1 MKIIIGALVLVGVM
15 FGAIHLIDGTETEY
29 VKENTMEVV
38 EEPKEAW
45 MTDEDAVKAAQAVI
59 RKKEAQLELNA
70 VQGNIEALKSTYEAE
85 LGLLE
90 AQEDE
95 LTEELSFQ

>member
-1 MKIIIGALVLVGVM
+1 MKTLLIVITIVVVM
-15 FGAIHLIDGTETEY
+15 FGAIHLIDGTPNEY

-45 MTDEDAVKAAQAVI
+45 MTDEDAVKAAQDVI
-59 RKKEAQLELNA
+59 KRKQAEQELDT
-70 VQGNIEALKSTYEAE
+70 VQADIEALKASFKVEME
-85 LGLLE
+85 LLKS
-90 AQEDE
+90 QEDE